1 MLYVKS
7 ECGKLVPITY
17 DGVFT
22 KCPDCGAVHQV
33 DIAEMMECCGGD
45 VEECS
50 AYCEKC
56 SRKYTPMSDNTDKLL
71 DIANRF
77 EVSPVEVQRI
87 VCSGLDRGLSI
98 DACLV
103 GARLILSMK
112 TGKHELFNL
121 DDVSAALGCS
131 KEEAAAELEKMGVK
145 PMKLSTLPGFEFL
158 LGRE

>member
-7 ECGKLVPITY
+7 ECGKLVPITNT
-17 DGVFT
+17 GVYA
-22 KCPDCGAVHQV
+22 KCPTCGAVEQV
-33 DIAEMMECCGGD
+33 DLPRMMAQYIGD
-45 VEECS
+45 IEGYT
-50 AYCEKC
+50 AYCEGC
-56 SRKYTPMSDNTDKLL
+56 SRRHKPMFENEEKLQAIADRFGVRLL
-71 DIANRF
+71 DVQQI
-77 EVSPVEVQRI
+77 VEG
-87 VCSGLDRGLSI
+87 GLNRGLSI
-98 DACLV
+98 ETCLV

>member
-1 MLYVKS
+1 MF
-7 ECGKLVPITY
+7 ENEEKLQAIA
-17 DGVFT
+17 DRFGV
-22 KCPDCGAVHQV
+22 
-33 DIAEMMECCGGD
+33 
-45 VEECS
+45 
-50 AYCEKC
+50 
-56 SRKYTPMSDNTDKLL
+56 RLL
-71 DIANRF
+71 DVQQI
-77 EVSPVEVQRI
+77 VEG
-87 VCSGLDRGLSI
+87 GLNRGLSI
-98 DACLV
+98 ETCLV